1 MTTKLGPCHAR
12 VLKPQAGVLKKRNT
26 HSRNRAYRVACT
38 PGESG
43 DYYAPPQAQRGRGA
57 AWSSTPT
64 EPPVASI
71 RSRSL
76 PLGGS
81 CDEQRAT
88 VQARG
93 WQAAAPDLST
103 CSCTGTGMAE
113 RAFSSSACSSAL
125 AILIGGRTYAEG
137 TTAGSRLGQPLA
149 HVSASGLAGGSP
161 QRQIIPRAAQSF
173 GEPRQALRPRWA
185 GQIGLDYPHSG
196 RATTAGAAACSAC
209 LAC

>member
-1 MTTKLGPCHAR
+1 MHTSQSCLTAKLGQCHAR
-12 VLKPQAGVLKKRNT
+12 VLKPQAGVLKT
-26 HSRNRAYRVACT
+26 
-38 PGESG
+38 SG
-43 DYYAPPQAQRGRGA
+43 SSPPQAQRGRGA

-81 CDEQRAT
+81 CHEQRAGA

-137 TTAGSRLGQPLA
+137 ATVGSRLGQRARWRLA
-149 HVSASGLAGGSP
+149 SAPDHTSGCPKLRRPSASP
-161 QRQIIPRAAQSF
+161 
-173 GEPRQALRPRWA
+173 
-185 GQIGLDYPHSG
+185 
-196 RATTAGAAACSAC
+196 
-209 LAC
+209 

>member
-1 MTTKLGPCHAR
+1 MHTSQSCLTAKLGQCHAR

-81 CDEQRAT
+81 CHEQRAA

-137 TTAGSRLGQPLA
+137 ATVGSRLGQRARWRLA
-149 HVSASGLAGGSP
+149 SAPDHTSGCPKLRRPSASP
-161 QRQIIPRAAQSF
+161 
-173 GEPRQALRPRWA
+173 
-185 GQIGLDYPHSG
+185 
-196 RATTAGAAACSAC
+196 
-209 LAC
+209 

>member
-1 MTTKLGPCHAR
+1 MWLRTAAVPVHTSRSCLDMTAKLGPCHAR
-12 VLKPQAGVLKKRNT
+12 VLKPQAGVLKT
-26 HSRNRAYRVACT
+26 HSRNRVACT

-81 CDEQRAT
+81 CHEQRAA

-137 TTAGSRLGQPLA
+137 TTASSRLGQRARWRLA
-149 HVSASGLAGGSP
+149 SAPDHTSGCPKLRRASASS
-161 QRQIIPRAAQSF
+161 
-173 GEPRQALRPRWA
+173 
-185 GQIGLDYPHSG
+185 
-196 RATTAGAAACSAC
+196 
-209 LAC
+209 